1 VTPGVGSNEWE
12 GRPIGELLVG
22 RRLAVVLAVQL
33 VVELLL
39 LLLLLAA
46 AVDGRL
52 GLVLA
57 HVVLAMGVRR
67 RRRQRSSSGEESK
80 SRPEG

>member
-1 VTPGVGSNEWE
+1 MS
-12 GRPIGELLVG
+12 GRKGRSGALLVG
-22 RRLAVVLAVQL
+22 RRLAVVLAVRL
-33 VVELLL
+33 VVEL